1 MNIGKLRTNF
11 VKTITAIIDDLSNAR
26 ETAEAYN
33 EYVTIFQGYRGE
45 PASVLEYTIHPV
57 WIGVKGL
64 VRISTQ
70 IGKRL
75 FTSHIVGICLVIV
88 IGYILGRIVE

>member
-1 MNIGKLRTNF
+1 MNISKLGTNF

-26 ETAEAYN
+26 ETAEGYN

-45 PASVLEYTIHPV
+45 PASILEYTTHPI

-64 VRISTQ
+64 VAISTQ

-75 FTSHIVGICLVIV
+75 FTSHTVGICLVIV
-88 IGYILGRIVE
+88 IGYILGRILE

>member
-1 MNIGKLRTNF
+1 MNVGKLRTNF

-64 VRISTQ
+64 VTISTQ

-75 FTSHIVGICLVIV
+75 FTSHIVGICLVIM
-88 IGYILGRIVE
+88 IGYILGRILK

>member
-1 MNIGKLRTNF
+1 MNVG
-11 VKTITAIIDDLSNAR
+11 KTITAIIDDFSNAK
-26 ETAEAYN
+26 ENAEAYN

-45 PASVLEYTIHPV
+45 PASILEYTIHPI

-64 VRISTQ
+64 VAISTQ

-75 FTSHIVGICLVIV
+75 FTSHTVGICLVIV
-88 IGYILGRIVE
+88 IGYILGRIVK

>member
-1 MNIGKLRTNF
+1 MNIGKM
-11 VKTITAIIDDLSNAR
+11 VTAIIDDLSNAR
-26 ETAEAYN
+26 ETVEAYN

-45 PASVLEYTIHPV
+45 PASVLEYTTHPL

-75 FTSHIVGICLVIV
+75 FTSHLVGICLVIV
-88 IGYILGRIVE
+88 IGYILGRIMK

>member
-1 MNIGKLRTNF
+1 MNIGKM
-11 VKTITAIIDDLSNAR
+11 VTAIIDDLSNAR

-33 EYVTIFQGYRGE
+33 EYVRIFQGYRGE
-45 PASVLEYTIHPV
+45 PASVLEYTTHPI

-75 FTSHIVGICLVIV
+75 FTSHLIGICLVIV
-88 IGYILGRIVE
+88 IGYILGRIMK

>member
-1 MNIGKLRTNF
+1 MNIGKM
-11 VKTITAIIDDLSNAR
+11 VTAIIDDLSKAR

-45 PASVLEYTIHPV
+45 PASVLEYTTHPI

-70 IGKRL
+70 IGKRV
-75 FTSHIVGICLVIV
+75 FTSHLIGICLVIV
-88 IGYILGRIVE
+88 IGYILGRIMK

>member
-1 MNIGKLRTNF
+1 MN
-11 VKTITAIIDDLSNAR
+11 VSKTITAIIDDLSNAR

-33 EYVTIFQGYRGE
+33 EYVRIFQGYRGE
-45 PASVLEYTIHPV
+45 PVSILEYTTHPL

-75 FTSHIVGICLVIV
+75 FTSHLIGICLVIV
-88 IGYILGRIVE
+88 IGYILGRIMK

>member
-1 MNIGKLRTNF
+1 MIMNIGKM
-11 VKTITAIIDDLSNAR
+11 VTAIIDDLSNAR

-33 EYVTIFQGYRGE
+33 EYVRIFQGYRGE
-45 PASVLEYTIHPV
+45 PVSILEYTTHPI

-75 FTSHIVGICLVIV
+75 FTSHLVGICLVIV
-88 IGYILGRIVE
+88 IGYILGRIMK

>member
-1 MNIGKLRTNF
+1 MNIGKM
-11 VKTITAIIDDLSNAR
+11 VTAIIDDLSNAR

-45 PASVLEYTIHPV
+45 PASVLEYTTHPI

-75 FTSHIVGICLVIV
+75 FTSHLVGICFVIV
-88 IGYILGRIVE
+88 IGYILGRIMK